1 MKVLLDTN
9 VIIHR
14 EAYKTSHLAIG
25 QLFKWLD
32 RLKYT
37 KCVHPITAAELR
49 SHANA
54 DTVRSMKIKLEAYH
68 EVKTTAPVSPL
79 IQHLLD
85 TFDKTINDK
94 NDTLLLN
101 EVVQGRVDVLITED
115 RNIHRKAAMV
125 GFSDRVFTISHFVE
139 KAAVDH
145 PDLVNYKV
153 LAVEKVYFGNID
165 VTDSFF
171 DSFRVDYHEFDQWF
185 HRKADETAYVCYSG
199 KYLVGFLYV
208 KIEDVNENYTT
219 ISPVLPPRK
228 RLKIGTLKV
237 GLNGYRIGERF
248 LKIIFDNALVNK
260 VDEIYVTVFDHTPEQ
275 LRLIELLEEWG
286 FRKYGVKATPNGSEL
301 VYTRSFLPAA
311 DRSQPKITFPYMSS
325 LANIFMVPIYPAYH
339 TELLPDSILNTESP
353 DDYRDNEPHRN
364 ALSKVYISHS
374 RERGLA
380 SGDIIVFYRTGGKYE
395 SVATTIGIVEK
406 VYNNIQSAD
415 DLITTCKNRTFFKPE
430 DIKLF
435 WDRYP
440 TVKPFVVEFL
450 YAYSLPR
457 RPNLKRLIELG
468 IIANVNSAPRGF
480 TKMSLNQLHLLLKD
494 SNSNESLIIY

>member
-32 RLKYT
+32 QLKYT

-54 DTVRSMKIKLEAYH
+54 DTVRSMGIKLEAYH
-68 EVKTTAPVSPL
+68 ELKTTAPVAPG
-79 IQHLLD
+79 IQQILD
-85 TFDKTINDK
+85 QTDKSSNDR
-94 NDTLLLN
+94 NDSLLLN
-101 EVVQGRVDVLITED
+101 ELVQGRVDIFITED
-115 RNIHRKAAMV
+115 RNIHRKAAAL

-139 KAAVDH
+139 KTAAEH

-165 VTDSFF
+165 VSDSFF
-171 DSFRVDYHEFDQWF
+171 DSFRADYFEFDKWF
-185 HRKADETAYVCYSG
+185 RRKADEVAYVCYSG
-199 KYLVGFLYV
+199 KHLVGFLYI
-208 KIEDVNENYTT
+208 KIEGIDENYTDIT
-219 ISPVLPPRK
+219 PLMPPRR

-248 LKIIFDNALVNK
+248 LKIVFDNALVNN
-260 VDEIYVTVFDHTPEQ
+260 VDQIYVTLFEHTPEQ

-286 FRKYGVKATPNGSEL
+286 FQHYGFKKTPTGEEQ
-301 VYTRSFLPAA
+301 VYTRPFLPVANRA
-311 DRSQPKITFPYMSS
+311 HPKITFPYMSDQ
-325 LANIFMVPIYPAYH
+325 ANCFVVPIYPDYH

-353 DDYRDNEPHRN
+353 DDYKDNEPYRN

-374 RERGLA
+374 RERGLV
-380 SGDIIVFYRTGGKYE
+380 SGDILVFYRTGGKYKG
-395 SVATTIGIVEK
+395 VATTLGIIEK
-406 VYNNIQSAD
+406 VYNNIQSEKE
-415 DLITTCKNRTFFKPE
+415 LISICKNRTFFKPE
-430 DIKLF
+430 EIRAF
-435 WDRYP
+435 WDRYS
-440 TVKPFVVEFL
+440 TTKPFVVEFL

-457 RPNLKRLIELG
+457 RPNLERLVDLG
-468 IIANVNSAPRGF
+468 IIAGYDDVPRGF
-480 TKMSLNQLHLLLKD
+480 SKISLNQLHLLLTESKA
-494 SNSNESLIIY
+494 NESLIVH